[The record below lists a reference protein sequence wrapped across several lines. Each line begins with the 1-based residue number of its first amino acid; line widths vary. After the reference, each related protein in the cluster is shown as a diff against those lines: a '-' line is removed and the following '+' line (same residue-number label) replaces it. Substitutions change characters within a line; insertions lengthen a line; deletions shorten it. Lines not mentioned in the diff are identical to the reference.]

1 VKAKRAADAARGIVA
16 PGGVGS
22 RNRRFTHQLTERKH
36 VWWPRD
42 TYDGADGASQACISQ
57 QGFMLRAEWSA
68 GGQSAR
74 LEATEFS
81 DDVSDEDFEAP
92 YPVTG

>member
-1 VKAKRAADAARGIVA
+1 MKAKRAADAARGIVA

-22 RNRRFTHQLTERKH
+22 RNLRFTRRLTEKSAFGL
-36 VWWPRD
+36 PG
-42 TYDGADGASQACISQ
+42 TLDGADGATKACISE

-92 YPVTG
+92 YPIIG